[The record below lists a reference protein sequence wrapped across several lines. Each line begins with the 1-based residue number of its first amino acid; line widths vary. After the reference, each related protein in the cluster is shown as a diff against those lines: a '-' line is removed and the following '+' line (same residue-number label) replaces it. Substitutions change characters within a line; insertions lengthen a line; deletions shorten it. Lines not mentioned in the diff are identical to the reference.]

1 MFQKLLLTIAVIL
14 ASTMLV
20 FSQAGSL
27 KGKVTNKDTK
37 EPIPFANIVIESG
50 GHMITGGSTDFQGE
64 YHIKPINPG
73 TYDVTITYV
82 GFEPQKI
89 KGVIIKSGQ
98 VVFFNIEMKPTQT
111 VITTYTVTDYV
122 VPLID
127 ADQTQTG
134 GTLTSEEIK
143 KMPGRSAASVAATV
157 GGVFTDENG
166 NIGGIRGQRSS
177 GTVTY
182 IDGVRVRGSSGVPQ
196 SAIDQ
201 VTVITGGLPS
211 MYGDA
216 TGGVINITTKG
227 PSRQFGGGL
236 EFVTS
241 MLTDPYGYNLLGI
254 NLQGPLLVRTENNV
268 QRSIIGYFLSGEF
281 YYNKDD
287 APAYGGTYTVNPD
300 TLKWLQENP
309 LRPSGLGFGS
319 FANSEYIRKSDMINL
334 KANEY
339 NTSKGTS
346 LSGKID
352 VRLSKTANLSIGG
365 RWNYSDADAWSARS
379 AMFNPNTR
387 GHSTFSEYSLF
398 GRYTQRFESGQSA
411 GTLIKNLYYTINANY
426 TRTIAKSEH
435 RDHKDDVFK
444 YGYVGKFK
452 TYKVN
457 SYELGTDTI
466 AGYSNVWIH
475 NGFRDTLYTFER
487 SEINPL
493 LANYTD
499 QYYSLYDLHS
509 GLYANYSYVQLGQGL
524 LNGDGPTSVYGLFPN
539 TGSPYSGY
547 SQVYNTQ
554 IGINAHASADIG
566 NHSLK
571 FGLQYEQRVDRAY
584 TLAPI
589 GLWTVMRQY
598 ANWHIR
604 ELDKNNPQPVY
615 VTDANGQQVFQD
627 TINYPRLLDLN
638 SQFFFDYNLRK
649 ELGYGA
655 LDWIDV
661 DNLDPS
667 LFKIEWFSAD
677 ELLRSGNNALVAYY
691 GFDHTGKVL
700 DYKPSLND
708 FFTQQV
714 DGRYTR
720 PIAPF
725 EPIYMAGYIEDKF
738 AFRDLIFNIGLRVDR
753 FDANQKVLRDPYLLY
768 NAKTVQ
774 QVQEIGGVTVE
785 HPNTMGPDY
794 VVYVNDLKNPS
805 AIVGYR
811 SGSQWYNAQ
820 GTEIVDPKVLE
831 TGTGIAPY
839 LVDPDQEQV
848 NETAFKDYEPQN
860 NFLPRISFSF
870 PISDEALFF
879 AHYDVLS
886 KRPTYGN
893 RMNPIEYLFIS
904 QYGSSS
910 INNPNLLPEKTVDY
924 ELGFQQKLN
933 NSSSIKLS
941 AFYREMRDLVQS
953 YRYSGAYPNNY
964 YSYNNLDFGT
974 VKGYTISYDLRRTA
988 NIWIKAS
995 YTMQFADGTG
1005 SSEESAAALI
1015 RSGQPNLRT
1024 TNPLS
1029 FDRRHAVST
1038 VIDYRFDQGNLYNG
1052 PVITRKKSD
1061 GTTKSI
1067 KLLESTGVN
1076 FTFRGG
1082 SGVPYSK
1089 SSTVYAS
1096 LLTSGAIL
1104 QGSINGSRLPW
1115 QFAIDARA
1123 DRDIILSL
1131 GDGDKQKLI
1140 YANVYV
1146 QVLNVL
1152 NTKNVMGVYRATG
1165 NPDDD
1170 GYLSAAEFQTQIN
1183 DQRDPQA
1190 YRDFYSIAVD
1200 NPYNYSLP
1208 RRIRIGIMVSL

>member
-1 MFQKLLLTIAVIL
+1 MFQKLLLTVAVLL

-27 KGKVTNKDTK
+27 KGKVTNKENK

-50 GHMITGGSTDFQGE
+50 GHMVTGGSTDFSGE
-64 YHIKPINPG
+64 YHIRPINPG
-73 TYDVTITYV
+73 TYDLTITYV
-82 GFEPQKI
+82 GFEPQKV
-89 KGVIIKSGQ
+89 KGVVIKSGQ
-98 VVFFNIEMKPTQT
+98 VVFYNIEMKPTQT
-111 VITTYTVTDYV
+111 VMTTFVVTEYA

-127 ADQTQTG
+127 ADQTQSG
-134 GTLTSEEIK
+134 ATLTSEEIK

-182 IDGVRVRGSSGVPQ
+182 VDGVRVRGSSGVPQ
-196 SAIDQ
+196 AAIDQ
-201 VTVITGGLPS
+201 VSVITGGLPA

-216 TGGVINITTKG
+216 TGGIINITTKG
-227 PSRQFGGGL
+227 PSRQFGAGIEL
-236 EFVTS
+236 VTS
-241 MLTDPYGYNLLGI
+241 QLTDAYGYNLLGF
-254 NLQGPLLVRTENNV
+254 NLQGPLLIKNDKSV
-268 QRSIIGYFLSGEF
+268 IGYFISGELT
-281 YYNKDD
+281 YVGDD
-287 APAYGGTYTVNPD
+287 APAFGGNWTVKPEV
-300 TLKWLQENP
+300 LESLQKTP
-309 LRPSGLGFGS
+309 LRPSGTGFGS
-319 FANSEYIRKSDMINL
+319 YLNSEFVRKEDMINI
-334 KANEY
+334 KTNQY
-339 NTSKGTS
+339 NTSMGGS
-346 LSGKID
+346 FSGKID
-352 VRLSKTANLSIGG
+352 IRVSKTANLSIGT
-365 RWNYSDADAWSARS
+365 RWNYNDADAWSSRS
-379 AMFNPNTR
+379 ALFNPNTR

-398 GRYTQRFESGQSA
+398 GRYTQRFESDQKSSS
-411 GTLIKNLYYTINANY
+411 LIKNLYYSINANY
-426 TRTIAKSEH
+426 TRTTSKSEH

-444 YGYVGKFK
+444 YGYVGKFT
-452 TYKVN
+452 TYKTN
-457 SYELGTDTI
+457 SYERGDDTL
-466 AGYSNVWIH
+466 AGYTNVLIH

-493 LANYTD
+493 LSNYTD
-499 QYYSLYDLHS
+499 LYYSLYDLYS
-509 GLYANYSYVQLGQGL
+509 GLYANYSFVQLGQGL
-524 LNGDGPTSVYGLFPN
+524 LNGDGPQAVYGLYPN
-539 TGSPYSGY
+539 AGSPYGSY
-547 SQVYNTQ
+547 SKALNTQ
-554 IGINAHASADIG
+554 VGVSAHASADIG
-566 NHSLK
+566 NHSIQ

-584 TLAPI
+584 SLAPTA
-589 GLWTVMRQY
+589 LWTVMRQY

-604 ELDKNNPQPVY
+604 ELDKDDPHPVY
-615 VTDANGQQVFQD
+615 DDYGVFQD
-627 TINYPRLLDLN
+627 TINYDRLLDLN
-638 SQFFFDYNLRK
+638 SQFYFDLNLRK
-649 ELGYGA
+649 ELGLPLDG

-667 LFKIEWFSAD
+667 IFNVDMFSAD

-691 GFDHTGKVL
+691 GYDHTGDML
-700 DYKPSLND
+700 TYKPSLDD
-708 FFTQQV
+708 FFTKKE

-738 AFRDLIFNIGLRVDR
+738 AFNDLIFNVGLRVDR
-753 FDANQKVLRDPYLLY
+753 YDANQKVLKDPYLLY
-768 NAKTVQ
+768 EAKTVKE
-774 QVQEIGGVTVE
+774 VADLDGVTVD
-785 HPNTMGPDY
+785 HPNSMGEDY
-794 VVYVNDLKNPS
+794 VVYVNDIKNPS
-805 AIVGYR
+805 AIIGYR
-811 SGSQWYNAQ
+811 NGSQWYNAQ

-831 TGTGIAPY
+831 TATGIAPY
-839 LVDPDQEQV
+839 LVNPDQEEV
-848 NETAFKDYEPQN
+848 NSSAFEDYEPQTN
-860 NFLPRISFSF
+860 ILPRISFSF

-893 RMNPIEYLFIS
+893 RMNPIEYLFINNF
-904 QYGSSS
+904 GSSS

-933 NSSSIKLS
+933 SNSSLKLS

-953 YRYSGAYPNNY
+953 YRYSGAYPVNY

-974 VKGYTISYDLRRTA
+974 VKGYTVSYDLRRSA

-1005 SSEESAAALI
+1005 SNEESAAALI

-1029 FDRRHAVST
+1029 YDRRHAITT
-1038 VIDYRFDQGNLYNG
+1038 VVDYRFDQGKRYNG
-1052 PVITRKKSD
+1052 PVMTRKKSD

-1067 KLLESTGVN
+1067 KLLESTGIN

-1104 QGSINGSRLPW
+1104 QGSLNGSRLPW
-1115 QFAIDARA
+1115 QFSMDARI
-1123 DRDIILSL
+1123 DRDLMVNF
-1131 GDGDKQKLI
+1131 GKGENKRPA
-1140 YANVYV
+1140 YMNVYV
-1146 QVLNVL
+1146 QVLNIL

-1170 GYLSAAEFQTQIN
+1170 GYLSAAEFQTQISE
-1183 DQRDPQA
+1183 QRDAQA
-1190 YRDFYSIAVD
+1190 YRDMYSIAVN

-1208 RRIRIGIMVSL
+1208 RRIRIGVMISI